1 MIRNKIV
8 VDNVFSFKVALD
20 ISRSDVDY
28 EPQSVEE
35 CQRQD
40 DWLLWKSTMQAES
53 DSFAKR
59 KIFKLI
65 VKTPEMI

>member
-1 MIRNKIV
+1 MKNKII

-20 ISRSDVDY
+20 ITRSDVDY
-28 EPQSVEE
+28 EPQSVKV

-40 DWLLWKSTMQAES
+40 DCLLWKSVMQAEL

-59 KIFKLI
+59 KIFGLI
-65 VKTPEMI
+65 V

>member
-20 ISRSDVDY
+20 ITRSDVDY
-28 EPQSVEE
+28 EPQFV
-35 CQRQD
+35 D
-40 DWLLWKSTMQAES
+40 VWLLWKSAMQAEL

-59 KIFKLI
+59 KLFGLI
-65 VKTPEMI
+65 VQTSEEI